1 MKSTKARLERAAA
14 TAARC
19 RTGSQSSR
27 RKRVRHQ
34 LADAVPVERN
44 DEKQIELAGQVVDRA
59 DGGDDDA
66 RSVTV
71 AHFQHRQPEIQVLV
85 VTPGDDFIIAERENR
100 PDADLF
106 ADGIAI
112 LDPDMEEDFG
122 RGRRTC
128 GTE

>member
-1 MKSTKARLERAAA
+1 VKSTKD
-14 TAARC
+14 
-19 RTGSQSSR
+19 S
-27 RKRVRHQ
+27 
-34 LADAVPVERN
+34 
-44 DEKQIELAGQVVDRA
+44 
-59 DGGDDDA
+59 
-66 RSVTV
+66 
-71 AHFQHRQPEIQVLV
+71 
-85 VTPGDDFIIAERENR
+85 IIAERENR